1 MAIKKN
7 IHGLLLLDKSTGM
20 TSNQAL
26 QKAKKIF
33 HAHKAGHTG
42 SLDPLAT
49 GMLPIC
55 FGEATKVCPYLLD
68 SDKTYQ
74 VTAKLGETTDTGDS
88 DGTIIKTMPIK
99 KRDSKYWKKTFK
111 QFIGVIDQIPPMYSA
126 LKKNGKRL
134 YQLARKGENIDRCSR
149 KITIYKINLLK
160 HSFDR
165 LVFHVHCSKGTYIRT
180 LVEDIAR
187 VAGTGAHVIKLHRE
201 SVGHFES
208 KNMTDLENLKKV
220 AKIDYESLKS
230 FLLPPDTVFMNWPSV
245 RLDSMRL
252 NKFLCGQVVKIDEAI
267 KGYVRVYRDDSFFG
281 IGELQETYLLQPRR
295 IFHLNTKR
303 STYNSNF

>member
-1 MAIKKN
+1 VTIKKN

-33 HAHKAGHTG
+33 HANKAGHTG

-88 DGTIIKTMPIK
+88 DGIIINTMPIK
-99 KRDSKYWKKTFK
+99 KHDSKYWKKTFK

-126 LKKNGKRL
+126 LKKNGRRL
-134 YQLARKGENIDRCSR
+134 YQLARKGETIDRCPR

-160 HSFDR
+160 HFPDR
-165 LVFHVHCSKGTYIRT
+165 IVFHVHCSKGTYIRT

-187 VAGTGAHVIKLHRE
+187 AAGTVAHVIKLHRE

-208 KNMTDLENLKKV
+208 KNMTDLENLKKI

-230 FLLPPDTVFMNWPSV
+230 FLLPPETVFMNWPSV
-245 RLDSMRL
+245 RLDSMEL

-295 IFHLNTKR
+295 IFHLNTK
-303 STYNSNF
+303 

>member
-7 IHGLLLLDKSTGM
+7 IHGLLLLNKSTGM

-26 QKAKKIF
+26 QNAKKIF

-88 DGTIIKTMPIK
+88 DGAIISTMAIK
-99 KRDSKYWKKTFK
+99 KRDSKYWKKIFK

-126 LKKNGKRL
+126 LKKNGRRL
-134 YQLARKGENIDRCSR
+134 YQLARKGETIDRCPR

-160 HSFDR
+160 HSLDR

-187 VAGTGAHVIKLHRE
+187 TAGTEAHVTKLHRE

-220 AKIDYESLKS
+220 ANIDYESLKS
-230 FLLPPDTVFMNWPSV
+230 FLLPPDVVFMNWPSV
-245 RLDSMRL
+245 RLDSMGL
-252 NKFLCGQVVKIDEAI
+252 NKFLCGQVVKIDETI
-267 KGYVRVYRDDSFFG
+267 KGYVRVCRDDSFFG
-281 IGELQETYLLQPRR
+281 IGELQEAYLLQPKR
-295 IFHLNTKR
+295 IFHLNTK
-303 STYNSNF
+303 

>member
-88 DGTIIKTMPIK
+88 DGAIIRTMAIK

-160 HSFDR
+160 HLS
-165 LVFHVHCSKGTYIRT
+165 
-180 LVEDIAR
+180 
-187 VAGTGAHVIKLHRE
+187 
-201 SVGHFES
+201 
-208 KNMTDLENLKKV
+208 
-220 AKIDYESLKS
+220 
-230 FLLPPDTVFMNWPSV
+230 
-245 RLDSMRL
+245 
-252 NKFLCGQVVKIDEAI
+252 VKI
-267 KGYVRVYRDDSFFG
+267 S
-281 IGELQETYLLQPRR
+281 
-295 IFHLNTKR
+295 TKKI
-303 STYNSNF
+303 

>member
-88 DGTIIKTMPIK
+88 DGIIIKTTPIK

-126 LKKNGKRL
+126 LKKNGRRL
-134 YQLARKGENIDRCSR
+134 YQLARKGETIDRCPR

-160 HSFDR
+160 HSLDR

-187 VAGTGAHVIKLHRE
+187 TAGTGAHVTKLHRE

-208 KNMTDLENLKKV
+208 KNMTDLENLKKI
-220 AKIDYESLKS
+220 AKIDYESLQS
-230 FLLPPDTVFMNWPSV
+230 FLLPPETVFVNWPSV
-245 RLDSMRL
+245 HLDSMGL

-267 KGYVRVYRDDSFFG
+267 KGYVRVYGDDSFFG

-295 IFHLNTKR
+295 IFHMNTK
-303 STYNSNF
+303 